1 MNGMWTDLRYA
12 AKSLARTPAVTLA
25 LVLTIALGI
34 GSNAAVAGFVRGLV
48 TRDLPLPG
56 IDAAVSLFARDAE
69 DAFGPMSYD
78 AYLSIKA
85 AHEPFALLGAVRES
99 QSSVAATGR
108 SSVMAVA
115 AVTPDV
121 ANLLNLPLADGVV
134 ISHRAWREDFG
145 GRPGVR
151 GELIAVDADQYR
163 VAGVA
168 PDWLEGLYVGRAV
181 DIWLPLKEPALQ
193 ADDRRSRTFW
203 VAGRLRPGVSPDDAE
218 AMVNAGRSGAD
229 LITVSPYSGMTPEVS
244 GGMARMRT
252 LLPVAAGA
260 VFFIA
265 CVNVATFLLSRA
277 SARSR
282 ETSVRVALGASRGQL
297 AKQLLADGIVITAAG
312 GVFGLLFALWTAD
325 VVPALF
331 IEHDAEQLVFAPD
344 LPGTLRAAASCAA
357 IIVACGLIPI
367 FEMRHDRPAVV
378 LGRESVGASKGMRR
392 LRHGLIAA
400 QMTCCCLLL
409 ISAGL
414 LLDAFRSAVQTSA
427 GRHLGTALIA
437 TLSAAGRFERP
448 DLGVQFFRA
457 AEEAALSVPEVSS
470 IAWTA
475 TPPGSRPTWQS
486 LRIEP
491 AQLPLADAVM
501 DVVAF
506 TPKSLDLVA
515 LPPVQGRMFGG
526 ADTPR
531 SCRVAIVNKEAA
543 AQVFGGNALGRSI
556 EDPAGQHVE
565 IIGVVASRARRSGTK
580 DGTPNPPAIY
590 YYAGQTETPL
600 GRIGSAQFR
609 IPANRQSNAVLAV
622 NIVSSSYFDTV
633 GMATVAGGVFAADPA
648 RSACAVGVVNEEAAE
663 LYFGGNAVG
672 GAVIDNAGRRTEIV
686 GVVRTALLRASQ
698 RSDEPALYLPMAD
711 HYLPRMTM
719 ILKARTAN
727 AAAVTAVQRR
737 LDAVPGG
744 SATTMTLEAHLDR
757 AALAPQRIAMVLVV
771 AAAATALA
779 LGVLGVGG
787 AMADAARRQR
797 REFAVRIALGAP
809 GWRVVRQVLLHGMRL
824 AGAGTV
830 AGMLGSLLVAR
841 WLARITPGAGW
852 PTAWL
857 WLAPPLLLTGAVIV
871 AGVLPARRAMA
882 VDPLTIMRDE

>member
-1 MNGMWTDLRYA
+1 MSGMWTDLQYA
-12 AKSLARTPAVTLA
+12 AKSLARTPGVTLA

-48 TRDLPLPG
+48 TRDLPIPS
-56 IDAAVSLFARDAE
+56 IDTVVSLFAREARDGS
-69 DAFGPMSYD
+69 GPMSYD
-78 AYLSIKA
+78 GYLSLKA
-85 AHEPFALLGAVRES
+85 QHEPFALLGAVRES
-99 QSSVAATGR
+99 QSTLVANGR
-108 SSVMAVA
+108 PAVVSVA

-121 ANLLNLPLADGVV
+121 AAILDLPLADGIV
-134 ISHRAWREDFG
+134 ISHRAWQEQFG
-145 GRPGVR
+145 GRPDLR
-151 GELIAVDADQYR
+151 GAMIRVDALEHR
-163 VAGVA
+163 VAAVA
-168 PDWLEGLYVGRAV
+168 PDWLDGLYMGRAV
-181 DIWLPLKEPALQ
+181 DVWLPLAERSLQ
-193 ADDRRSRTFW
+193 AAERSSRTFW
-203 VAGRLRPGVSPDDAE
+203 AIGRLRPGISRDRAE
-218 AMVNAGRSGAD
+218 AAINVNRSGDDVIA
-229 LITVSPYSGMTPEVS
+229 LLPYDGTTPEVS
-244 GGMARMRT
+244 GGMVRMRT
-252 LLPVAAGA
+252 LLPIAAGA
-260 VFFIA
+260 VFFTA

-277 SARSR
+277 SARTR
-282 ETSVRVALGASRGQL
+282 ETSVRVALGAGRRQL

-312 GVFGLLFALWTAD
+312 GAFGLLFAMWTASI
-325 VVPALF
+325 VPALF
-331 IEHDAEQLVFAPD
+331 FEHDAEQLVFAPD
-344 LPGTLRAAASCAA
+344 VAGTLRAAASCAA

-378 LGRESVGASKGMRR
+378 LGRESVGASKGLRR
-392 LRHGLIAA
+392 LRNGLIAA
-400 QMTCCCLLL
+400 QMMCCCLLL

-427 GRHLGTALIA
+427 GRQLGTALIA
-437 TLSAAGRFERP
+437 TLSAAARFVRP

-475 TPPGSRPTWQS
+475 TPPGNRPVWQS

-491 AQLPLADAVM
+491 PRLPLADAVM

-515 LPPVQGRMFGG
+515 LPPAQGRMFGG
-526 ADTPR
+526 ADTPQ
-531 SCRVAIVNKEAA
+531 SCRVAIVNQEAA
-543 AQVFGGNALGRSI
+543 AHVFGGNALGRSI

-600 GRIGSAQFR
+600 GQIGPAQFR
-609 IPANRQSNAVLAV
+609 IPANRQSSAVLAV

-633 GMATVAGGVFAADPA
+633 GMATVAGGVFSADPA
-648 RSACAVGVVNEEAAE
+648 RTACAVGVVNEEAAE

-672 GAVIDNAGRRTEIV
+672 GAVIDDAGRRTEIV

-698 RSDEPALYLPMAD
+698 RSDEPTLYLPMTN

-719 ILKARTAN
+719 ILKARAAD
-727 AAAVTAVQRR
+727 AAAVASVQRR
-737 LDAVPGG
+737 LDSVPGG
-744 SATTMTLEAHLDR
+744 GATVLTLDAYLDKT
-757 AALAPQRIAMVLVV
+757 ALAPQRIATTLVS

-809 GWRVVRQVLLHGMRL
+809 GWRVVRQVLWHGMRL

-852 PTAWL
+852 PAAWL
-857 WLAPPLLLTGAVIV
+857 WLAPPLLLAAAVIV
-871 AGVLPARRAMA
+871 ASVLPARRALA